1 MLSIFSKNVPFA
13 AAVRSMAITA
23 LVVLAGCAAN
33 VAHLQGLSAFR
44 HGDYAKAVAGLE
56 QAAKLEPQ
64 DVIFRKDWLRNRELA
79 THHLLNQADNAQ
91 LAGNLALAEQH
102 YRTILKFEKGNARAI
117 SGLEKLARI
126 KLAADEAARAR
137 AAIVRGDQRSA
148 AELSTRALKNDPN
161 QAEARTVRAQLD
173 AIEAQQM
180 ISTPSLD
187 AMYKKPIN
195 LEFRDASVRVVL
207 DALSRTT
214 GINFI
219 FDRDVRLDQRA
230 SVFLRQTTLEDAID
244 VFLTTNQLEKKILN
258 STSILIYPAGVRA
271 KEYQDLVVRA
281 FYLSSAEAKN
291 TATLLKT
298 MLKIKDVF
306 VDEKMNMLVLRE
318 PPDTIA
324 LAEKLIN
331 LHDLDQPEVMLDVEV
346 LEVNR
351 SRLLDLGIKITD
363 KITVSPLAGGTML
376 LSDVSDLNKSKL
388 GVTIPSAT
396 ISANADNRNTNLLA
410 NPRIRVRDRE
420 KAQFMIGDK
429 VPIITTTNT
438 PNGFSSE
445 NITYQDVGLK
455 LEVEPEVRSGDEI
468 GLRMTME
475 VSSLVSSIKTNNG
488 SIAYQIGA
496 RSVSSVLRLKDGE
509 TQVLAGLISDE
520 DRSTA
525 NGLPFL
531 NELPVLGRLFAAKQD
546 ARTKTEIV
554 LSITPRLIRNMQ
566 RKAPAAEAFWSGTEA
581 NLRLKPMQLRAAQD
595 GPAGLGS
602 IPMMQGAPAVMP
614 DPATI
619 MPPPVRTAPGTSVL
633 PVGAPLTG
641 AQAADRGT
649 AQLRW
654 IGPALGKVGA
664 NVVLELNVST
674 PDALRAASLQVSY
687 DPALFKVVSVSE
699 GDFFRKKGASNFSHN
714 VDAATGRI
722 TVGSASAAAGEATGG
737 WEGGVLKIELQ
748 PLAPSPVAQVVLMG
762 FTPIGSVKSAPR
774 PSLPVVHQLMIG
786 K

>member
-219 FDRDVRLDQRA
+219 FDRDVRLDQRT

-281 FYLSSAEAKN
+281 FYLSSA
-291 TATLLKT
+291 
-298 MLKIKDVF
+298 
-306 VDEKMNMLVLRE
+306 
-318 PPDTIA
+318 
-324 LAEKLIN
+324 
-331 LHDLDQPEVMLDVEV
+331 
-346 LEVNR
+346 
-351 SRLLDLGIKITD
+351 
-363 KITVSPLAGGTML
+363 
-376 LSDVSDLNKSKL
+376 
-388 GVTIPSAT
+388 
-396 ISANADNRNTNLLA
+396 
-410 NPRIRVRDRE
+410 
-420 KAQFMIGDK
+420 
-429 VPIITTTNT
+429 
-438 PNGFSSE
+438 
-445 NITYQDVGLK
+445 
-455 LEVEPEVRSGDEI
+455 
-468 GLRMTME
+468 
-475 VSSLVSSIKTNNG
+475 
-488 SIAYQIGA
+488 
-496 RSVSSVLRLKDGE
+496 
-509 TQVLAGLISDE
+509 
-520 DRSTA
+520 
-525 NGLPFL
+525 
-531 NELPVLGRLFAAKQD
+531 
-546 ARTKTEIV
+546 
-554 LSITPRLIRNMQ
+554 
-566 RKAPAAEAFWSGTEA
+566 
-581 NLRLKPMQLRAAQD
+581 
-595 GPAGLGS
+595 
-602 IPMMQGAPAVMP
+602 
-614 DPATI
+614 
-619 MPPPVRTAPGTSVL
+619 PPVNERDFPVPG
-633 PVGAPLTG
+633 P
-641 AQAADRGT
+641 
-649 AQLRW
+649 
-654 IGPALGKVGA
+654 
-664 NVVLELNVST
+664 
-674 PDALRAASLQVSY
+674 
-687 DPALFKVVSVSE
+687 
-699 GDFFRKKGASNFSHN
+699 
-714 VDAATGRI
+714 
-722 TVGSASAAAGEATGG
+722 TVKQH
-737 WEGGVLKIELQ
+737 L
-748 PLAPSPVAQVVLMG
+748 
-762 FTPIGSVKSAPR
+762 
-774 PSLPVVHQLMIG
+774 
-786 K
+786 